1 MSDYRPLAETLDA
14 IREAARVSAPAVVSW
29 APGALDALR
38 WPAQAQLFD
47 VETPEQAQRRE
58 FHEQLMQEY
67 VRATLLLT
75 PHSHV
80 GNVVSA
86 GGESKPTIGTVS
98 GPSPAPPAL
107 AT

>member
-38 WPAQAQLFD
+38 WPALAPF
-47 VETPEQAQRRE
+47 VYETPEQAQRRE
-58 FHEQLMQEY
+58 FHEQLMQEC